1 MARIKSAL
9 ELALERTEG
18 VQGDRSKLDE
28 FEEKQRGRKV
38 YARLSEDPQLDVR
51 KALEEASEKNL
62 AWVKEGF
69 FDAVVSNLNLPNDAP
84 DLERLPMLQKGL
96 EAIIKDRKIAQ
107 IFEQIAQFFQQ
118 FLDNR
123 TQMVEAVQKQFEGKL
138 RKKEEELSRQ
148 MGRRVRVDPAADP
161 EFSQFLRQNLGKLQ
175 EQYGQVV
182 DKVREEITALWQK
195 QK

>member
-38 YARLSEDPQLDVR
+38 YARLSEDPQLDVP
-51 KALEEASEKNL
+51 KALQEASEKNL

-69 FDAVVSNLNLPNDAP
+69 FDAVLSNLNLPNEVT
-84 DLERLPMLQKGL
+84 DLERLPILQKGL
-96 EAIIKDRKIAQ
+96 EAIIKDRKIGQ

-123 TQMVEAVQKQFEGKL
+123 TQMVEAIQKQFEGKI

-161 EFSQFLRQNLGKLQ
+161 EFSQFLRQNLGRLQ

-182 DKVREEITALWQK
+182 DKVREEITELWQK
-195 QK
+195 RK